1 MMKKSLRLAS
11 ASVLAIV
18 FAWPMAV
25 MAQDATTVAKDTI
38 GGDEI
43 IVTAQKRSEN
53 AQDVPM
59 SVTALSAQAMER
71 NNVLT
76 VFDLGRVVT
85 NFSATR
91 TSQVASTR
99 LTIRGVGS
107 PSNTATES
115 SVAVFIDGVYVPR
128 PGAVIGNVL
137 DMEGVEVL
145 RGPQG
150 TLFGRNASVGALS
163 FRTAQPRAE
172 FSAAL
177 DAEYG
182 TGSRYK
188 LSGNVNVPLGVN
200 LALRVAGMGQ
210 WNRGLWLNKL
220 DGKTYGGSDD
230 YAGRAT
236 LKAESGN
243 LIWLVRADYSQ
254 SDGDGYGPTEFR
266 YDTISAAQVAAFDG
280 VQTAF
285 SGTHTDPILFDRTV
299 NQVMH
304 ADYKDKH
311 WGLSSDAS
319 LELGSYALHLIN
331 SYRDWNTT
339 QLDGDLLR
347 TTISLA
353 RRIGEY
359 TSKSQNHELQIIS
372 PKNELLSGRLDFVA
386 GVYYFEERYTINER
400 VTFYGQFCSLLLATN
415 PALRTTCNDTLAA
428 GGGID
433 GTDQDFAQ
441 TVKSFAVYSQ
451 ANFKLADP
459 LTLTLGGRWT
469 KEEKDGTYVQK
480 RTFPF
485 AASLRALE
493 NVPLALD
500 DDRFTWRTALNYRPS
515 EDAIIFVS
523 VSTGYKSGGFNSGA
537 GAVALNQTRIFAR
550 ETVTNYEIGAKTSWF
565 DGALTANITFY
576 RMDIAGYQDRSFDG
590 VSFVARNAGNLRHQ
604 GFEFDTV
611 IRPVR
616 KLTLNASLAY
626 LDSKF
631 TNYPGGS
638 GLPGCAA
645 AAGVIPVVCQS
656 LPKQGQI
663 QDLKGTRNPY
673 AAEWTGNV
681 GATWTG
687 EFGSSGLGWSLNGN
701 VSFTSDVNNGSETD
715 NNPQMIQPGYA
726 LINAHIAIT
735 GPDDR
740 WTLAAFGSNLGNK
753 GYCSEQFYQ
762 SLDRELGMRNGL
774 FPGSTGVR
782 CAIGTPRTYG
792 VSAGVRF

>member
-1 MMKKSLRLAS
+1 MMKITHRQAP
-11 ASVLAIV
+11 ASVLAIAL
-18 FAWPMAV
+18 AWPISV
-25 MAQDATTVAKDTI
+25 MAQDAATVAKDTI
-38 GGDEI
+38 SSDEI
-43 IVTAQKRSEN
+43 IVTAQRRSEN
-53 AQDVPM
+53 VQHVPI
-59 SVTALSAQAMER
+59 SVAAFNGQAMER

-76 VFDLGRVVT
+76 VYDLGRVAT

-91 TSQVASTR
+91 ASQVASIR

-107 PSNTATES
+107 PSNTATEP
-115 SVAVFIDGVYVPR
+115 SVAIFVDGVYIPR
-128 PGAVIGNVL
+128 PGAIIGNFL
-137 DMEGVEVL
+137 DVDVVEVL

-163 FRTAQPRAE
+163 FRTAQPKSE
-172 FSAAL
+172 FSGAF

-188 LSGNVNVPLGVN
+188 LSGNVNVPLEEN
-200 LALRVAGMGQ
+200 LALRVAAMGQ
-210 WNRGLWLNKL
+210 WNKGLWLNKL

-236 LKAESGN
+236 LKVDTSN
-243 LIWLVRADYSQ
+243 LIWLVRADYSH
-254 SDGDGYGPTEFR
+254 SDGDGYSPTEFR
-266 YDTISAAQVAAFDG
+266 YDTISVAQVAAFDA

-299 NQVMH
+299 NQVLY

-319 LELGSYALHLIN
+319 LELGSYALRLIN

-347 TTISLA
+347 MTIPLA

-386 GVYYFEERYTINER
+386 GVYYFQERYTINEQ
-400 VTFYGQFCSLLLATN
+400 VTFYGQFCNLLLATN

-459 LTLTLGGRWT
+459 LTFTLGGRWT
-469 KEEKDGTYVQK
+469 KEKKDAGYVQE
-480 RTFPF
+480 RAFPF
-485 AASLRALE
+485 AAALRALE
-493 NVPLALD
+493 NVPLALN
-500 DDRFTWRTALNYRPS
+500 DDRFTWRTALNYRFS
-515 EDAIIFVS
+515 DDAMIFTS
-523 VSTGYKSGGFNSGA
+523 FSTGYKSGGFDSGA
-537 GAVALNQTRIFAR
+537 GAVALNQTRIFKR
-550 ETVTNYEIGAKTSWF
+550 ETVKSYEFGAKTSWF
-565 DGALTANITFY
+565 NDAVTANITFY

-616 KLTLNASLAY
+616 KLTLNASVAY

-645 AAGVIPVVCQS
+645 AGVIPVVCQS
-656 LPKQGQI
+656 LPNQGQT

-673 AAEWTGNV
+673 AAEWTGNF
-681 GATWTG
+681 GATWAD
-687 EFGSSGLGWSLNGN
+687 EFGNSGLGWSLNGN
-701 VSFTSDVNNGSETD
+701 VSFTSDVNNGSVTD
-715 NNPQMIQPGYA
+715 NNPQTIQPDYA
-726 LINAHIAIT
+726 LINARIAIT
-735 GPDDR
+735 DSNDR
-740 WTLAAFGSNLGNK
+740 WTFAAFGSNLGDK
-753 GYCSEQFYQ
+753 GYCSQQFYQ
-762 SLDRELGMRNGL
+762 SLDRELGMRNAL